1 MAKEI
6 QKKQANAK
14 AAKPVVKKKKRV
26 SSPKVLV
33 RINATYNNTIVSVT
47 DYEGNVIAN
56 SSCGAIGFKGSKKST
71 PYASTRAGEEAAIKA
86 VERGAVEAE
95 VIVSGIGVGRQAA
108 VKGVRAGGL
117 KITSLAD
124 FTPVPHGGC
133 KPRRRPRK

>member
-6 QKKQANAK
+6 QKKQASAK
-14 AAKPVVKKKKRV
+14 ASKAFVKKKKV
-26 SSPKVLV
+26 SSPRVLV

-47 DYEGNVIAN
+47 DYEGNVIAS
-56 SSCGAIGFKGSKKST
+56 SSCGAIGFRGSKKST

-133 KPRRRPRK
+133 KPRRRPKK